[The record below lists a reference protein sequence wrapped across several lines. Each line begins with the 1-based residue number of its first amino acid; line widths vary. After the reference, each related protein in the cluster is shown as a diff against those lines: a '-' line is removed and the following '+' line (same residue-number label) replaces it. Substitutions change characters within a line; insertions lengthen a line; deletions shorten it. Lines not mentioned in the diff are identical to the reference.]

1 MAFNQSMMGNNNQP
15 GGQRAQQGGQ
25 WYFYNM
31 NAKGFGQPEF
41 RMKWGERKLEDNW
54 RRKNKQ
60 ALSDLPGAGGESD
73 TINGE
78 GGIPIFDNKSREFYL
93 AAIPLNDSSLEQSDI
108 RLEDAL
114 YNMGVIYKEKLLDYE
129 ESITSFTNLIQRYPD
144 TRFGPPTYYYLYQL
158 YNNIQDPGQAN
169 YHASKLSR
177 LYPQSHYAML
187 LNNPN
192 YLKELEEE
200 EMKVVRYYE
209 GVFKLYQEKN
219 YAGVIVA
226 ADSGMAMYEDDPLIP
241 KFKYIKALS
250 VGTLLGKEKMKVELD
265 SLIAQHPSTEESQQA
280 QEIVDYMYI
289 EFPEIMEA
297 DQAQEAEVIYAAP
310 DSVQEHY
317 FLIAL
322 HSSESVNQLNFDLL
336 NYNLDN
342 FNQYDLTIDRVE
354 LTDSYSM
361 IAVKTFINSEGAK
374 RYREVIEA
382 NKVEI
387 FGEIPES
394 KYRMMII
401 SSENFGVLFSE
412 KEFNPYYLFYQKH
425 YQNQE

>member
-1 MAFNQSMMGNNNQP
+1 
-15 GGQRAQQGGQ
+15 
-25 WYFYNM
+25 
-31 NAKGFGQPEF
+31 
-41 RMKWGERKLEDNW
+41 
-54 RRKNKQ
+54 
-60 ALSDLPGAGGESD
+60 
-73 TINGE
+73 
-78 GGIPIFDNKSREFYL
+78 
-93 AAIPLNDSSLEQSDI
+93 
-108 RLEDAL
+108 
-114 YNMGVIYKEKLLDYE
+114 
-129 ESITSFTNLIQRYPD
+129 
-144 TRFGPPTYYYLYQL
+144 
-158 YNNIQDPGQAN
+158 
-169 YHASKLSR
+169 
-177 LYPQSHYAML
+177 ML

-241 KFKYIKALS
+241 KYKYIKALS
-250 VGTLLGKEKMKVELD
+250 VGALLGKEKMKVELD